1 MLGQSD
7 RRCWR
12 QDEWPACDVILWEQN
27 CQPADPFSEPRYGAD
42 LRPDSRRKAAKG
54 YGRWLS
60 FLASHGWL
68 DLLQHPF
75 ERVTRER
82 LRHYFHEL
90 KANGN
95 ADYTI
100 IGRFQELQMAI
111 RVMSPGRDVLWIRKP
126 YGVTIYAALP
136 KKKRDL
142 LIPDSGVLYA
152 WALNMMDTADR
163 APFPIERAT
172 RFRNGLL
179 FAILAARG
187 RRIRSMS
194 LLRIGQE
201 IIYNGER
208 YRIELP
214 PEFVKT
220 KVKDSFELP
229 ASLGPYIRKYLE
241 FYRPVLL
248 QRRFSNAFWI
258 DRRGRPWTVKA
269 MQERV
274 LAHTKKR
281 FGVAFGPH
289 RFRHAAATTA
299 TLRDPATPALAAC
312 LLNASPGVVE
322 QHYNRAGGVQA
333 FQTLSELID
342 LRRKRVVDRAT
353 LARRA

>member
-7 RRCWR
+7 RRCWH
-12 QDEWPACDVILWEQN
+12 QDEWPAPDLVLWEQG
-27 CQPADPFSEPRYGAD
+27 CQPANPFSEPRYGAD
-42 LRPDSRRKAAKG
+42 LRSDSRRKVAKG
-54 YGRWLS
+54 YGRWLC
-60 FLASHGWL
+60 FLACHGWL
-68 DLLQHPF
+68 DPLQHPF

-111 RVMSPGRDVLWIRKP
+111 RIMSPGRDVSWIRKP

-136 KKKRDL
+136 KKKRNL

-152 WALNMMDTADR
+152 WALNMMDTADQ
-163 APFPIERAT
+163 APFPMERAT

-194 LLRIGQE
+194 LLRIGWE
-201 IIYNGER
+201 IVHNGER

-220 KVKDSFELP
+220 KVADSFELP
-229 ASLGPYIRKYLE
+229 ASLGPYIREYIDI
-241 FYRPVLL
+241 YRPMLL
-248 QRRFSNAFWI
+248 QGGSSEAFWI
-258 DRRGRPWTVKA
+258 GSRGRPWTIKA

-274 LAHTKKR
+274 LAHSKKR
-281 FGVAFGPH
+281 FDVAFGPH

-299 TLRDPATPALAAC
+299 TLRGSATPALAAC
-312 LLNASPGVVE
+312 LLNASHGVIE
-322 QHYNRAGGVQA
+322 GHYNRAGSVQA

-342 LRRKRVVDRAT
+342 QKQKCIADRAI